1 MAGLDKIIARI
12 QAESEE
18 AAARTLE
25 AAKAEAEAILQNAR
39 EEAAAECAAIG
50 RKAEQA
56 AANILDRGHSAA
68 ELKKRQR
75 ILAEK
80 QVLIGRI
87 IGEAKQQLKNMPQ
100 EAYFENIVKLAVKA
114 SQNGKGTILFSKA
127 DLDRLPENFADT
139 LNAALVAGGKEGAA
153 LTVSGE
159 TRDIDGGFVLTYGG
173 IEENCSFDALFD
185 SAHEMLQDKVQEILF
200 GTV

>member
-114 SQNGKGTILFSKA
+114 SQNGKGDHPVLKGRSG
-127 DLDRLPENFADT
+127 PP
-139 LNAALVAGGKEGAA
+139 
-153 LTVSGE
+153 SGE
-159 TRDIDGGFVLTYGG
+159 FRGHLKRSAGCGRKRGSGVDCLQRDAG
-173 IEENCSFDALFD
+173 
-185 SAHEMLQDKVQEILF
+185 H
-200 GTV
+200 

>member
-68 ELKKRQR
+68 ELKS
-75 ILAEK
+75 
-80 QVLIGRI
+80 GR
-87 IGEAKQQLKNMPQ
+87 ESWPRNR
-100 EAYFENIVKLAVKA
+100 Y
-114 SQNGKGTILFSKA
+114 
-127 DLDRLPENFADT
+127 
-139 LNAALVAGGKEGAA
+139 
-153 LTVSGE
+153 
-159 TRDIDGGFVLTYGG
+159 
-173 IEENCSFDALFD
+173 
-185 SAHEMLQDKVQEILF
+185 
-200 GTV
+200 